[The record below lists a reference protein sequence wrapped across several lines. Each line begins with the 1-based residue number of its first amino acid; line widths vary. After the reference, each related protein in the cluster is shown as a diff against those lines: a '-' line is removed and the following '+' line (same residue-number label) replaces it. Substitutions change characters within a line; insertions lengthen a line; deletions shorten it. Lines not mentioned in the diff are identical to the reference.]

1 MHRDTTELLAYDL
14 TLSGVDAR
22 ANMDAQLPDRVHD
35 CPSTANR
42 TRRTVKGCQETVA
55 SSIDL
60 ATSMPSKLVANKGVM
75 LSEQVFPSSITEF
88 DKSLGRLND
97 VRE

>member
-22 ANMDAQLPDRVHD
+22 ANVDAQLPDRVHD
-35 CPSTANR
+35 RPSAANR
-42 TRRTVKGCQETVA
+42 TRRTVKGRQEAVA

-60 ATSMPSKLVANKGVM
+60 ATSMPRELVANKEVM
-75 LSEQVFPSSITEF
+75 LSEQIFPFSITEF
-88 DKSLGRLND
+88 DKSLRRLD
-97 VRE
+97 YVRE